1 MERLLGSIP
10 NNLGKMETL
19 GSIFSHETVGFLASA
34 SLKVSIKEQKKI
46 YLKRNKERNVQL
58 AL

>member
-19 GSIFSHETVGFLASA
+19 GSIFSHETVGLLVSA

-46 YLKRNKERNVQL
+46 YLKRTKKGL
-58 AL
+58 LS